1 MEVISLKM
9 SPKEIGDML
18 EKLKNGES
26 VVCPECKEGKIEPKK
41 NGTCFWCDKCDFS
54 IHLNRV

>member
-1 MEVISLKM
+1 M

-26 VVCPECKEGKIEPKK
+26 VECPECKEGKIEPKEK
-41 NGTCFWCDKCDFS
+41 KGNCFWCDKCDFS
-54 IHLNRV
+54 IHLNRI